1 MSGLPRAA
9 QAAKRPAPAFL
20 KTAKGLYG
28 DAFEPRTQREVGD
41 AMADWHELS
50 ESEQSFTLGH
60 LLYLNL
66 RAQAAQLRVL
76 QDLRVRLTGAEEAL
90 QELVE
95 QGEGDEG
102 DAPIFG
108 DFEEAIEE
116 EPAEPEGDDGPSL
129 NTEALARAQAEA
141 DAIAARVLNE
151 PEEEGVAGDDPS
163 DNGEVDA
170 DPQEVSDAD

>member
-1 MSGLPRAA
+1 M
-9 QAAKRPAPAFL
+9 
-20 KTAKGLYG
+20 
-28 DAFEPRTQREVGD
+28 
-41 AMADWHELS
+41 
-50 ESEQSFTLGH
+50 
-60 LLYLNL
+60 
-66 RAQAAQLRVL
+66 L

-102 DAPIFG
+102 DAPIFA

-151 PEEEGVAGDDPS
+151 PEEEGVTGDDPS
-163 DNGEVDA
+163 DNWAATAE
-170 DPQEVSDAD
+170 PQEVSDAD